1 MLNLSLIRHAKS
13 DWNHG
18 IHDDMSRPISLKG
31 INRTK
36 KICELIKEKKMIFDE
51 VFCSPSKRTKET
63 LDIIVKNLPCQPSVH
78 YLENLYHTS
87 SFDIFDTVMLE
98 AKKRLED
105 YRKSY
110 PVGSDF
116 LVGINIGPNKD
127 SKDRF
132 NDYKVLSENLSI
144 FGKVINLL
152 STKILLLKKRFV
164 FGIKA
169 N

>member
-36 KICELIKEKKMIFDE
+36 KICELLKEKKMVFDE

-63 LDIIVKNLPCQPSVH
+63 LDIIVKNLPCQPSIH

-87 SFDIFDTVMLE
+87 SFDIFDTVMLK
-98 AKKRLED
+98 AKKKRVLIVSHQPLLSNSIENFFSD
-105 YRKSY
+105 SQNKHYLNAITSY
-110 PVGSDF
+110 PTSA
-116 LVGINIGPNKD
+116 L
-127 SKDRF
+127 F
-132 NDYKVLSENLSI
+132 NVSFRCEEWYQIFKSNSVLNFFIKPSEL
-144 FGKVINLL
+144 
-152 STKILLLKKRFV
+152 
-164 FGIKA
+164 
-169 N
+169 